1 MASRTHLT
9 VGTGSAVRGEFMKY
23 RPLAPAF
30 LAAAV
35 LVVSACG
42 SGGSSGSPTA
52 KSTSSA
58 PVSVRMVGDWPT
70 LDPYATLGN
79 INSDIILTGI
89 YDRLVALSPD
99 GKSVVPYLATKWTVT
114 PTSLTFT
121 IRHGVTC
128 SDGAA
133 LGAAQVAQS

>member
-1 MASRTHLT
+1 MASRPHLT

-23 RPLAPAF
+23 RPLVPIL

-35 LVVSACG
+35 VVVSAC
-42 SGGSSGSPTA
+42 SSAPSSSSGSPTA
-52 KSTSSA
+52 KSPSSA
-58 PVSVRMVGDWPT
+58 PVTVRMVGDWPT

-99 GKSVVPYLATKWTVT
+99 
-114 PTSLTFT
+114 
-121 IRHGVTC
+121 
-128 SDGAA
+128 
-133 LGAAQVAQS
+133 